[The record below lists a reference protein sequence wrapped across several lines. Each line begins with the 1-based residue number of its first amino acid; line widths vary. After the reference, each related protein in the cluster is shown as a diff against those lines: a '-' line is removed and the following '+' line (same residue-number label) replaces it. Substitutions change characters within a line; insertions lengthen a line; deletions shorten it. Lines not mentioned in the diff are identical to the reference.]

1 MKSAGVLPLRDPELL
16 ELLADDPE
24 LLAFADAVASTH
36 PAATAGRQPRVRP
49 LALLAAALV
58 VLGAGAAVALML
70 PWNRSPSLVDRALAA
85 VGERPVLH
93 VVIARPAEAPGSL
106 VEIATGR
113 RIDRTE
119 RTEIWFDHSR
129 DLKRTVTT
137 LDGQILDETLE
148 TDQGGFSRGGPIIT
162 CAWIAAHPIEATKM
176 RVSCNLSGEN
186 GTVPRKI
193 PEQPPSLDEALA
205 GFVDRYQSALASGH
219 AREVGHGLLDGR
231 DVIWLALPDP
241 NAAPGTGVE
250 RVAVDAATYKPVLVE
265 SAGEALTF
273 RVLAAETVAFNSS
286 LFTKP
291 KQVDNQGGSSTTSS
305 SDVSPQAA
313 AAALGGRGVWLG
325 EEWQG
330 YRLVET
336 KREELAIGYGA
347 LSERKPS
354 HLIGVEFVYGR
365 IASDGSVDSD
375 TTLTLSETTACT
387 IRWGWTCTP
396 RDPIEPGTMLT
407 LEPRS
412 LVRERGLYVT
422 IWEWELGAQP
432 PPLQIARA
440 LRPVS

>member
-1 MKSAGVLPLRDPELL
+1 MRSTAVPPLRDPELL

-24 LLAFADAVASTH
+24 LFALADAVASTH
-36 PAATAGRQPRVRP
+36 PAATAGRQPRVRR

-58 VLGAGAAVALML
+58 VLGAAALTL
-70 PWNRSPSLVDRALAA
+70 TLSWNRSPSLVDRALAA
-85 VGERPVLH
+85 VGEQPVLH

-106 VEIATGR
+106 VEISTGR
-113 RIDRTE
+113 RIGRIE
-119 RTEIWFDHSR
+119 RTEIWFDHGR

-148 TDQGGFSRGGPIIT
+148 TAQGGFSRAGPIIT

-205 GFVDRYQSALASGH
+205 GFLDRYQSALASGQAH
-219 AREVGHGLLDGR
+219 EVGRGRLDGR

-241 NAAPGTGVE
+241 NAAPGTRVE

-265 SAGEALTF
+265 SAGEALSF
-273 RVLAAETVAFNSS
+273 RVLAAETVAFDSS

-291 KQVDNQGGSSTTSS
+291 KQVDSQGGGSTTSS
-305 SDVSPQAA
+305 TDVTPPEAA
-313 AAALGGRGVWLG
+313 ASLGGRAAWLG

-347 LSERKPS
+347 LSDRTPT
-354 HLIGVEFVYGR
+354 HMIGVEFVYGR
-365 IASDGSVDSD
+365 VASDGGVDRE
-375 TTLTLSETTACT
+375 TTFTLSETTACT
-387 IRWGWTCTP
+387 IHWGWTCTP

-422 IWEWELGAQP
+422 IWEWERGKQP